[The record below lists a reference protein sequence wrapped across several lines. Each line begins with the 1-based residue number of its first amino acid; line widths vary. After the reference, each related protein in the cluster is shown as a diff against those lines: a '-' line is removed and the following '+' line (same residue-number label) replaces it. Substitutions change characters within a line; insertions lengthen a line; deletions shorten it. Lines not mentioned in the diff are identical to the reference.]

1 MFFVPDII
9 YSLTNPSVKE
19 LVKLRESPRHRRESS
34 RFVVEG
40 AEEFN
45 EIFSA
50 GKDIETVYFNE
61 ELAARSKIIEQLSS
75 WKSGKVLSWQELG
88 ENAFRKASYQ
98 KNPDGILAVV
108 KSWSLDISFIDLSG
122 ESPVGP
128 FIILDEIEKP
138 GNLGAIL
145 RTGEAL
151 GVHSFILCDPSVD
164 FFNPNVVRSS
174 RGLMSRVSVA
184 IASKET
190 VFEWVKK
197 ISLPL
202 IATSSKTHTLS
213 HKFDYPENVVLVFG
227 KESSGLGEFW
237 KSRVKD
243 WVKLQMPGTASSL
256 NLNVSVGCIL
266 NDYNRST
273 GKI

>member
-1 MFFVPDII
+1 MFFVSDII

-98 KNPDGILAVV
+98 KP
-108 KSWSLDISFIDLSG
+108 
-122 ESPVGP
+122 
-128 FIILDEIEKP
+128 
-138 GNLGAIL
+138 
-145 RTGEAL
+145 
-151 GVHSFILCDPSVD
+151 
-164 FFNPNVVRSS
+164 
-174 RGLMSRVSVA
+174 
-184 IASKET
+184 
-190 VFEWVKK
+190 
-197 ISLPL
+197 
-202 IATSSKTHTLS
+202 
-213 HKFDYPENVVLVFG
+213 
-227 KESSGLGEFW
+227 
-237 KSRVKD
+237 
-243 WVKLQMPGTASSL
+243 
-256 NLNVSVGCIL
+256 
-266 NDYNRST
+266 
-273 GKI
+273 